1 MADGL
6 CRIHGTVLNGFGN
19 FVFCN
24 ECDAENEQ
32 QDKYEEDKDSSEEQ
46 LHLDDEKDFVEV
58 NFSSIRGGYTID
70 SDDYGWIVRD
80 KQAPCQQ
87 KGKLSLLCNE
97 DLYMVQPHYYSIL
110 GAIYRIKLSDVV
122 LLHRQPNNVHSILY
136 STVVDAEQ
144 LLYFND
150 RVLIGGV
157 DHGPIP

>member
-6 CRIHGTVLNGFGN
+6 CRIHNTPLNGFGK

-24 ECDAENEQ
+24 VCDIENEQ
-32 QDKYEEDKDSSEEQ
+32 QDIYEADKESSEEQ
-46 LHLDDEKDFVEV
+46 LHLDDEKDTIGVFIPQI
-58 NFSSIRGGYTID
+58 NGGFIVD

-97 DLYMVQPHYYSIL
+97 NLYMVQPHYYSIL
-110 GAIYRIKLSDVV
+110 GAIYRIKLKDVV
-122 LLHRQPNNVHSILY
+122 LLHRHPNNIHSILY
-136 STVVDAEQ
+136 NTVVDAEQ

-157 DHGPIP
+157 DHGPVP